1 MEELDTKKKYKLK
14 HFINHLKSIRGRHT
28 ELVSVYVPQGT
39 ELIKTIQQLEQEQGT
54 ASNIKDKKTKTHVI
68 DSLEK
73 LIRHLRLYKQTPEN
87 GLAAFAGD
95 TSQTE
100 NKSNVEAFSIEPPL
114 PIKTRI
120 YRCDQTFLL
129 DILEEQLEHSD
140 SFGLIA
146 MDKREATV
154 GLLRGS
160 NVKVL
165 SNMTSGVPGKYKTGG
180 QCLSPDTLVEIN
192 KSQTKIKNIKKG
204 DLLKSYDSKN
214 RKFIF
219 SECVDVWK
227 VKKSKVYK
235 ITTKNGFTNECS
247 KDHIFFITN
256 NKEKPAE
263 TLTTDDYLLT
273 YENSEIISSKILKIG
288 ITNKPAEMID
298 ISVKNKNFI
307 ANGIIVHNSAMRF
320 ARLREEAAHDFY
332 KRIAEVA
339 NKEFLGKKELKGIL
353 VGGPGPTK
361 NEFVDGDWLN
371 NEVKT
376 KVLGIAD
383 ITYTDEFGLQ
393 DLIEKSKEFISEQAI
408 TKEREILTKFLETL
422 GKEPGKAVYG
432 EKETVKALDNG
443 VVDVLIISEKI
454 DDKLA
459 EELEEKATKYGA
471 RTEIVSIDTPEGQQ
485 FKYLSGIGAIL
496 RYSIK

>member
-14 HFINHLKSIRGRHT
+14 HFINYLKSIRGRHT

-54 ASNIKDKKTKTHVI
+54 A
-68 DSLEK
+68 
-73 LIRHLRLYKQTPEN
+73 
-87 GLAAFAGD
+87 
-95 TSQTE
+95 
-100 NKSNVEAFSIEPPL
+100 
-114 PIKTRI
+114 
-120 YRCDQTFLL
+120 
-129 DILEEQLEHSD
+129 
-140 SFGLIA
+140 
-146 MDKREATV
+146 
-154 GLLRGS
+154 S

-273 YENSEIISSKILKIG
+273 YENSEIISTKIL
-288 ITNKPAEMID
+288 
-298 ISVKNKNFI
+298 
-307 ANGIIVHNSAMRF
+307 
-320 ARLREEAAHDFY
+320 
-332 KRIAEVA
+332 
-339 NKEFLGKKELKGIL
+339 
-353 VGGPGPTK
+353 
-361 NEFVDGDWLN
+361 
-371 NEVKT
+371 
-376 KVLGIAD
+376 
-383 ITYTDEFGLQ
+383 
-393 DLIEKSKEFISEQAI
+393 
-408 TKEREILTKFLETL
+408 
-422 GKEPGKAVYG
+422 
-432 EKETVKALDNG
+432 
-443 VVDVLIISEKI
+443 
-454 DDKLA
+454 
-459 EELEEKATKYGA
+459 
-471 RTEIVSIDTPEGQQ
+471 
-485 FKYLSGIGAIL
+485 
-496 RYSIK
+496 